1 MLVEIFNDFND
12 LMQINIEQNKTL
24 IDDIIISTGKCLCLY
39 WILHTCQSSLDSGR
53 NKTYPRQINIEQ
65 NKIIIDLNLFNTIKN
80 LKPEYDTFPEY
91 QINGYFPQILCIYY
105 YFYRAGPP

>member
-1 MLVEIFNDFND
+1 MLSINVLFCSIFIRIKSLKSLN
-12 LMQINIEQNKTL
+12 
-24 IDDIIISTGKCLCLY
+24 ISTSKCLCFY
-39 WILHTCQSSLDSGR
+39 WNLHTCQSSLDSGR
-53 NKTYPRQINIEQ
+53 SKTYPRQINIEQ

-80 LKPEYDTFPEY
+80 LEPEYDTFPEY